1 MDAYGCVI
9 LTIMVLLF
17 RAARSS
23 LAASF
28 GIQAEITDGANL
40 CGIQAGW
47 DDWNVQ
53 WRRYVFGVDWS
64 NLVVVSLAVTL
75 FIQKRLKEEEVHTT
89 YPFRR
94 LAQQASQAMFLVM
107 PAMRDMNPQ

>member
-1 MDAYGCVI
+1 M
-9 LTIMVLLF
+9 
-17 RAARSS
+17 
-23 LAASF
+23 
-28 GIQAEITDGANL
+28 
-40 CGIQAGW
+40 
-47 DDWNVQ
+47 
-53 WRRYVFGVDWS
+53 
-64 NLVVVSLAVTL
+64 VSLAVTL